1 MKRYLLYIF
10 DLDGTLVDSLNG
22 LKMCYKQALDELGL
36 KYDSDDL
43 SDYIRESL
51 QSTYN
56 RFDNPGFTYETFE
69 KTVYNAYEITMD
81 AYSFPYPDT
90 YPALLELKKRGAS
103 MCIATK
109 SRVCRTKNVLEIHN
123 LDGFFDHIV
132 GYDSVKK
139 QKPDPEC
146 LEICASF
153 YDVEKKDILFVGD
166 SDTDVIA
173 AEAFGIDSAFVERGK
188 NGYHDCTYRLRN
200 LKELLDSKEV

>member
-1 MKRYLLYIF
+1 
-10 DLDGTLVDSLNG
+10 
-22 LKMCYKQALDELGL
+22 
-36 KYDSDDL
+36 
-43 SDYIRESL
+43 
-51 QSTYN
+51 
-56 RFDNPGFTYETFE
+56 
-69 KTVYNAYEITMD
+69 
-81 AYSFPYPDT
+81 
-90 YPALLELKKRGAS
+90 